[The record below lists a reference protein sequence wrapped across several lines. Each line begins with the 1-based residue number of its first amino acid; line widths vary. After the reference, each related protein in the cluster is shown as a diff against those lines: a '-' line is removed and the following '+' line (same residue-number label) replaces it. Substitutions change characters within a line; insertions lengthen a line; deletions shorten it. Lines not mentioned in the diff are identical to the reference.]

1 MEISFLKGSFER
13 RTEGAALRM
22 KPAPTNGLGIEQG
35 PRVGTC
41 FKVHAAD
48 GTAWYQVT
56 SVSPTSA
63 EVEWRD
69 YGIDRTMDEMLGAGG
84 MFPLRVIERLVRH
97 HDTLEELFGGS
108 DPPLLAEARATK
120 PRFWLSDRQ
129 PRTEWH
135 LHYLRS
141 LKDPSDGHR

>member
-1 MEISFLKGSFER
+1 MNISFLKGSFER
-13 RTEGAALRM
+13 RAEGAALTM
-22 KPAPTNGLGIEQG
+22 KAAPTTGRTNGFRIEQG

-41 FKVHAAD
+41 FKVQAAD

-84 MFPLRVIERLVRH
+84 TFPRRVIERLVRH
-97 HDTLEELFGGS
+97 HDTLEELFGES
-108 DPPLLAEARATK
+108 DPPMRATNN
-120 PRFWLSDRQ
+120 RSDI
-129 PRTEWH
+129 PPG
-135 LHYLRS
+135 LRGRAFR
-141 LKDPSDGHR
+141 K

>member
-1 MEISFLKGSFER
+1 
-13 RTEGAALRM
+13 M
-22 KPAPTNGLGIEQG
+22 KAAPTNGRTNGLRIEQG

-108 DPPLLAEARATK
+108 DPPLRAISQGLQS
-120 PRFWLSDRQ
+120 PGPAGR
-129 PRTEWH
+129 PPVVH
-135 LHYLRS
+135 L
-141 LKDPSDGHR
+141 

>member
-13 RTEGAALRM
+13 RTEGAAPRM
-22 KPAPTNGLGIEQG
+22 KAAPTNGRTNGLRIEQG

-41 FKVHAAD
+41 FKVQAAD

-56 SVSPTSA
+56 TVSPTSA

-84 MFPLRVIERLVRH
+84 MFPRRVIERLVRH
-97 HDTLEELFGGS
+97 HNMLEELFGES
-108 DPPLLAEARATK
+108 DPPLRGDQARAAK
-120 PRFWLSDRQ
+120 PGSGWSTASRAPL
-129 PRTEWH
+129 
-135 LHYLRS
+135 
-141 LKDPSDGHR
+141 GHP

>member
-1 MEISFLKGSFER
+1 MK
-13 RTEGAALRM
+13 AATNGR
-22 KPAPTNGLGIEQG
+22 TNGLGIEQG

-41 FKVHAAD
+41 FKVQAAD

-84 MFPLRVIERLVRH
+84 MFPRRVIERLVRH
-97 HDTLEELFGGS
+97 HNTLEELFGES
-108 DPPLLAEARATK
+108 DPLLRGDQARAAK
-120 PRFWLSDRQ
+120 PGSGWSTASRAPL
-129 PRTEWH
+129 
-135 LHYLRS
+135 
-141 LKDPSDGHR
+141 GHP

>member
-13 RTEGAALRM
+13 RTEGAALKM
-22 KPAPTNGLGIEQG
+22 KAAPTNGRTNGLRIEQG

-41 FKVHAAD
+41 FKVQAAD

-56 SVSPTSA
+56 TVSPTSA

-84 MFPLRVIERLVRH
+84 MFPRRVIERLVRH
-97 HDTLEELFGGS
+97 HNMLEELFGES
-108 DPPLLAEARATK
+108 DPPLRGV
-120 PRFWLSDRQ
+120 RQ
-129 PRTEWH
+129 GLQSPGPAGR
-135 LHYLRS
+135 
-141 LKDPSDGHR
+141 PPVVHR